1 MNIRQAILNAYK
13 ELIKN
18 QIKSAGIDC
27 EILLSKVLQ
36 KDRKYL
42 ILNLDKELN
51 EKNISNFK
59 DLIMK
64 RSLSKPIAYL
74 TGKKDF
80 WKHSFF
86 VSDQTLIPRPDTE
99 ILIEN
104 VLKITK
110 QKSKLNILDVG
121 TGSGCILLS
130 ILKDRSDFYGTGIDI
145 SKDCIDISRINA
157 TNLKLSNRSKF
168 FKSDIDNLLKGKY
181 DLIISNPPYIKK
193 LDLKYLDKDIID
205 FEPKNALDGGLEG
218 TSIIKKIIMRSS
230 DLLKNSGKLILE
242 IAFDQK
248 YKVKKLL
255 KDEGFYINN
264 IIKDYARNDR
274 CIISTKIR

>member
-1 MNIRQAILNAYK
+1 MKIRQAILNAYK
-13 ELIKN
+13 VLSKN
-18 QIKSAGIDC
+18 QIKSAGLDC
-27 EILLSKVLQ
+27 EILLSKVLS
-36 KDRKYL
+36 KDRQYIL
-42 ILNLDKELN
+42 LNLDKELN
-51 EKNISNFK
+51 EKNISDFK
-59 DLIMK
+59 DLIIK
-64 RSLSKPIAYL
+64 RSLNKPVAYL
-74 TGKKDF
+74 IGKKDF
-80 WKHSFF
+80 WKYSFF

-104 VLKITK
+104 ALKITK
-110 QKSKLNILDVG
+110 QKSKLNILDIG

-145 SKDCIDISRINA
+145 SRDCIDISKINA
-157 TNLKLSNRSKF
+157 TKLELSNRSKF
-168 FKSDIDNLLKGKY
+168 LKTDVDNLINGKY

-193 LDLKYLDKDIID
+193 LDLKYLNKDVID

-218 TSIIKKIIMRSS
+218 ISIIKKIIMKSS

-255 KDEGFYINN
+255 KNEGFYINN
-264 IIKDYARNDR
+264 IIKDYAKNDR

>member
-1 MNIRQAILNAYK
+1 MNIRQAILNAHK
-13 ELIKN
+13 VLTKN
-18 QIKSAGIDC
+18 QIESAGLDC

-36 KDRKYL
+36 KDRKYV
-42 ILNLDKELN
+42 ILNSDKDLN
-51 EKNISNFK
+51 EKNISEFK
-59 DLIMK
+59 DLIIK
-64 RSLSKPIAYL
+64 RSLNKPVAYL

-86 VSDQTLIPRPDTE
+86 VSEKTLIPRPDTE

-104 VLKITK
+104 ILKITK
-110 QKSKLNILDVG
+110 QKSKLNILDIG

-145 SKDCIDISRINA
+145 SKDCIDISKINA
-157 TNLKLSNRSKF
+157 KNLELLDRSKF
-168 FKSDIDNLLKGKY
+168 FKSDVDNLLNGKY

-193 LDLKYLDKDIID
+193 LDLKYLNKDVVN

-218 TSIIKKIIMRSS
+218 ISVIKKIIMRSS
-230 DLLKNSGKLILE
+230 NLLKNSGKLILE

-264 IIKDYARNDR
+264 IIKDYAKNDR
-274 CIISTKIR
+274 CIISTKIK

>member
-1 MNIRQAILNAYK
+1 MKIRQAILNAYK
-13 ELIKN
+13 VLSKN
-18 QIKSAGIDC
+18 QIKSAGLDC
-27 EILLSKVLQ
+27 EILLSKVLS
-36 KDRKYL
+36 KDRKYIL
-42 ILNLDKELN
+42 LNLDKELN
-51 EKNISNFK
+51 EKNISDFK
-59 DLIMK
+59 DLIIK
-64 RSLSKPIAYL
+64 RSLNKPVAYL
-74 TGKKDF
+74 IGEKDF
-80 WKHSFF
+80 WKYSFF

-104 VLKITK
+104 ALKITK
-110 QKSKLNILDVG
+110 QKSKLNILDIG

-130 ILKDRSDFYGTGIDI
+130 ILKDRTDFYGTGIDI
-145 SKDCIDISRINA
+145 SRDCIDISKINA
-157 TNLKLSNRSKF
+157 TKLELSNRSKF
-168 FKSDIDNLLKGKY
+168 LKTDVDNLLNGKY

-193 LDLKYLDKDIID
+193 LDLKYLNKDVID

-218 TSIIKKIIMRSS
+218 ISIIKKIIMKSS

-255 KDEGFYINN
+255 KKEGFYINN
-264 IIKDYARNDR
+264 IIKDYAKNDR

>member
-1 MNIRQAILNAYK
+1 MNIRQAILNAHK
-13 ELIKN
+13 VLSKN

-36 KDRKYL
+36 KDRKYV
-42 ILNLDKELN
+42 ILNSDKELN
-51 EKNISNFK
+51 EKNISDFK
-59 DLIMK
+59 DLIIK
-64 RSLSKPIAYL
+64 RSLSEPVAYL
-74 TGKKDF
+74 TGMKDF
-80 WKHSFF
+80 WKYSFF

-110 QKSKLNILDVG
+110 QKSKLNILDIG

-145 SKDCIDISRINA
+145 SKDCINISRINA
-157 TNLKLSNRSKF
+157 TNLELSNRSKF
-168 FKSDIDNLLKGKY
+168 FKSDIDNLLNGKY

-205 FEPKNALDGGLEG
+205 FEPKIALDGGLEG
-218 TSIIKKIIMRSS
+218 ISIIKKIIIRSS

-242 IAFDQK
+242 IGFDQK

-255 KDEGFYINN
+255 KNNGFYINN
-264 IIKDYARNDR
+264 IIKDYAQNDR

>member
-1 MNIRQAILNAYK
+1 MNIQQAILNAYK
-13 ELIKN
+13 VLTKN
-18 QIKSAGIDC
+18 QIKSAGLDC

-36 KDRKYL
+36 KDRKYV
-42 ILNLDKELN
+42 ILNADKRLN
-51 EKNISNFK
+51 KKNISDFK
-59 DLIMK
+59 DLVIK
-64 RSLSKPIAYL
+64 RSLNKPIAYL

-145 SKDCIDISRINA
+145 SKDCIDISRMNA
-157 TNLKLSNRSKF
+157 ANLELSNRSKF
-168 FKSDIDNLLKGKY
+168 FKSDVDNLLNCKY

-193 LDLKYLDKDIID
+193 LDLAYLDKDVVD

-218 TSIIKKIIMRSS
+218 ISIIKKIIMRSS
-230 DLLKNSGKLILE
+230 NLLKNSGKLILE

-248 YKVKKLL
+248 YKVKQLL

-264 IIKDYARNDR
+264 IIKDYAKNDR